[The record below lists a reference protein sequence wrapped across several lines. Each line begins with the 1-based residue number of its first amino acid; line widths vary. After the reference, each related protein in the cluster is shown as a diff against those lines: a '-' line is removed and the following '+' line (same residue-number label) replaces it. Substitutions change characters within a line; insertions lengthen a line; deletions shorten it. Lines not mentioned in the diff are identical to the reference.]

1 MTSNSAREDDHLL
14 SLTPHRR
21 VERNLFM
28 KMNLIYLIQLY
39 FIRRNLLLPR
49 NTSNSGYLFQCI
61 PGAKKSRFR
70 CPEDP
75 LVARFA
81 KSSPGSRLQ
90 LAVTPGAKKMM
101 SNLDVS
107 HTSPHGR
114 SRGRPRG
121 KCNELAAT
129 PAPLMSGKRKRVQA
143 QHDGDRD
150 MAHRREKDR
159 RKRVQES

>member
-1 MTSNSAREDDHLL
+1 ML
-14 SLTPHRR
+14 
-21 VERNLFM
+21 
-28 KMNLIYLIQLY
+28 
-39 FIRRNLLLPR
+39 
-49 NTSNSGYLFQCI
+49 
-61 PGAKKSRFR
+61 
-70 CPEDP
+70 
-75 LVARFA
+75 RFA

-143 QHDGDRD
+143 QHDVDWLSPKIRKFDQRGSVAVQRSRSPNLTVQQKTKLLAQYATLTKEHDKKVGVE
-150 MAHRREKDR
+150 ALEKSYGR
-159 RKRVQES
+159 HG

>member
-1 MTSNSAREDDHLL
+1 M
-14 SLTPHRR
+14 
-21 VERNLFM
+21 
-28 KMNLIYLIQLY
+28 
-39 FIRRNLLLPR
+39 
-49 NTSNSGYLFQCI
+49 
-61 PGAKKSRFR
+61 
-70 CPEDP
+70 
-75 LVARFA
+75 ARFA

-143 QHDGDRD
+143 QHDGDWLQFYSP
-150 MAHRREKDR
+150 KI
-159 RKRVQES
+159 RKRNQRGSVAVQRSRSPNLTEQQKTKLLAQYATLTKEHDKKVGVEA